1 LRWLPACFE
10 FTSPRSFLFFLT
22 KALMATHDIT
32 VDDGSP
38 LITYTG
44 VWSDSTNSDIVDQ
57 YQFGTYHST
66 SDVGASATF
75 KFTGTAVYL
84 YGSKR
89 PSHGTFDVD
98 IDGTSLG
105 QFSGTSTTIQNAQLL
120 AKATGLSWGEHTV
133 TITNSDPLGRFLDLD
148 LIKWTTGKAGL
159 TSITNSTQID
169 DADPTGVVSY
179 SPAGS
184 WADTDPTLTVGSYHQ
199 DTVHAT
205 STLGSSVAVRFTG
218 NAVYVFGSTDSSS
231 GKFDAQVDQ
240 QPTMSLVGTTSTF
253 RQPALLYYTDGL
265 GDGEHTLTLTNQ
277 EDGSI
282 LRFDYLVASTWA
294 EGTSTSSVPSSSS
307 TAVAAAGSNQTGLKS
322 NNTAIIGGTVGG
334 IVGFILLA
342 LFALCF
348 LRLRRAASLDDGQ
361 SDVKVVAEDGVPEG
375 PTRPRP
381 LSHLSWNWRAS
392 QHRPTSTVSGV
403 SGASSPGMAGIGA
416 HRVTGAVTG
425 AVAGWA
431 YKRRSA
437 QQADLTEKAYP
448 PNSLQVP
455 SR

>member
-1 LRWLPACFE
+1 
-10 FTSPRSFLFFLT
+10 
-22 KALMATHDIT
+22 MATHDISI
-32 VDDGSP
+32 DDGSP

-66 SDVGASATF
+66 SE
-75 KFTGTAVYL
+75 
-84 YGSKR
+84 
-89 PSHGTFDVD
+89 GTFDVD
-98 IDGTSLG
+98 IDGASLG
-105 QFSGTSTTIQNAQLL
+105 QFSGTSTTTQNTQLL
-120 AKATGLSWGEHTV
+120 AKATGLTWGEHTV
-133 TITNSDPLGRFLDLD
+133 TITNSDPLGKFLDLD

-169 DADPTGVVSY
+169 DADSTGVVSY

-240 QPTMSLVGTTSTF
+240 QPTTSLTGTTSTF

-277 EDGSI
+277 EDGSM
-282 LRFDYLVASTWA
+282 LRFDYLVASAWA
-294 EGTSTSSVPSSSS
+294 EGTSTGSVPSSSG

-334 IVGFILLA
+334 IVGFVLLV

-348 LRLRRAASLDDGQ
+348 LRLRRAASQDDNQ
-361 SDVKVVAEDGVPEG
+361 SDVKIVAEDGMPEG
-375 PTRPRP
+375 QTRPRP
-381 LSHLSWNWRAS
+381 LSHFSWNWRAS
-392 QHRPTSTVSGV
+392 QHRPISTMSGVSGV
-403 SGASSPGMAGIGA
+403 SGASGPGMAGIGA

-448 PNSLQVP
+448 SNSLQVP

>member
-1 LRWLPACFE
+1 
-10 FTSPRSFLFFLT
+10 
-22 KALMATHDIT
+22 MATHDIAI
-32 VDDGSP
+32 DDGSP
-38 LITYTG
+38 LITYSG
-44 VWSDSTNSDIVDQ
+44 EWNDSTNSDIVDQ

-66 SDVGASATF
+66 SEVGASATF
-75 KFTGTAVYL
+75 RFTGSAVYL

-98 IDGTSLG
+98 IDGASLG
-105 QFSGTSTTIQNAQLL
+105 QFSGTSTTIQNMQLL

-133 TITNSDPLGRFLDLD
+133 TITNSDPLGKFLDID

-169 DADPTGVVSY
+169 DADSTGLVSY
-179 SPAGS
+179 SPAAS
-184 WADTDPTLTVGSYHQ
+184 WTNTDPTLTVGSYHQ

-231 GKFDAQVDQ
+231 GNFDAQVDQ
-240 QPTMSLVGTTSTF
+240 QPATSLVGTTFTF

-277 EDGSI
+277 EAGSM

-294 EGTSTSSVPSSSS
+294 EGTSTGSTASSSS

-334 IVGFILLA
+334 IVGLILLV
-342 LFALCF
+342 LFAFCF
-348 LRLRRAASLDDGQ
+348 LRLKRAASLDDNQ
-361 SDVKVVAEDGVPEG
+361 SDIKIVAEDGVLEG
-375 PTRPRP
+375 QTRPRP
-381 LSHLSWNWRAS
+381 LSHFSWNWRAS
-392 QHRPTSTVSGV
+392 QHRPISTVSGV
-403 SGASSPGMAGIGA
+403 SGASGPGMAGIGA

-437 QQADLTEKAYP
+437 QQADLAEKAYP
-448 PNSLQVP
+448 SNSLQVP